1 MRKIAGLAVFMAL
14 MMLVPVQAGG
24 NVTTQQADTEEEDIR
39 QPTKENK
46 MKNFI
51 TTILTV
57 GFIVGCS
64 QAPVEEAPV
73 EEAAPMAEEAVPAV
87 EEAAPMTEES
97 APMAEETAPMAEEAA
112 PAAEEAEAE

>member
-1 MRKIAGLAVFMAL
+1 
-14 MMLVPVQAGG
+14 
-24 NVTTQQADTEEEDIR
+24 
-39 QPTKENK
+39 

-87 EEAAPMTEES
+87 EEAAPKK
-97 APMAEETAPMAEEAA
+97 
-112 PAAEEAEAE
+112 